1 MKQGTHKGC
10 PYSVYVELR
19 YLIIKKTTKSIRM
32 AQVAHVAPLGLGRWD
47 IPSGYKHVAPP
58 GLKTHYPI
66 SLCFRVSLVPMEG
79 NHKCLHPDL
88 SGGCPYNVSGRV
100 SILDHLIETTRLTKM
115 TRVAHVAPLGLRGRD
130 IPRCYKHVAPLGLKT
145 HYPISLCFRVFLV
158 PMEDNHKLSVA
169 KSRFIGEVTP
179 TGMSPIPVGCWK
191 GRGNP
196 APTQQSMDFQRLSD
210 LFLLYITEVLD
221 AGW

>member
-10 PYSVYVELR
+10 PYSVYMELR

-66 SLCFRVSLVPMEG
+66 SLCFRVSLVPME
-79 NHKCLHPDL
+79 
-88 SGGCPYNVSGRV
+88 
-100 SILDHLIETTRLTKM
+100 
-115 TRVAHVAPLGLRGRD
+115 
-130 IPRCYKHVAPLGLKT
+130 
-145 HYPISLCFRVFLV
+145 
-158 PMEDNHKLSVA
+158 DNHKLSVA

-179 TGMSPIPVGCWK
+179 TGMSPIPVGCWN

-196 APTQQSMDFQRLSD
+196 APTQQSMDFQ
-210 LFLLYITEVLD
+210 
-221 AGW
+221 